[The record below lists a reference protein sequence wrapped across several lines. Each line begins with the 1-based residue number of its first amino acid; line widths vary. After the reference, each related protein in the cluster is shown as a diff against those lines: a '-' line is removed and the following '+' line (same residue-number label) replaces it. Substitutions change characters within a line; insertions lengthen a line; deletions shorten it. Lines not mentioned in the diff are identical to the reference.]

1 MYIFVGIVI
10 GAFVGY
16 VVGKKWRAGESPVD
30 LSDPEE
36 AHDFSDKGHK
46 AISERIEKRKERIL
60 KKAKEEGSINNDGV
74 EDLFCIGNTTAS
86 RYLSQLV
93 EEGKLERH
101 GSGRGT
107 YYTLVQ

>member
-1 MYIFVGIVI
+1 MYIFIGIIV

-16 VVGKKWRAGESPVD
+16 VVGTRFRGSESPVD

-46 AISERIEKRKERIL
+46 VISERIEKRKDRIL

-93 EEGKLERH
+93 EEGKLERN
-101 GSGRGT
+101 GAGRST
-107 YYTLVQ
+107 YYTPI